1 MKHNFRFLL
10 FIFFMYSCAGTHGY
24 IQRYKFD
31 TSKAVLEQ
39 AIKSVLQNNTTFLQ
53 EDKITKKTS
62 EPGYLVI
69 FINLDGDKYGYR
81 IRYYGDEAHW
91 KTSKTSEIF
100 IASARINGIGGVNSN
115 EEMTNELKAKLLKV
129 LEERFI
135 DLVIQA
141 LKLKSTA
148 N

>member
-1 MKHNFRFLL
+1 MC
-10 FIFFMYSCAGTHGY
+10 SCAGTHGY

-53 EDKITKKTS
+53 EDKITKNTS
-62 EPGYLVI
+62 EAGYLGI

-81 IRYYGDEAHW
+81 IRYYGDEGHW

-100 IASARINGIGGVNSN
+100 IASARINGIGGKSGDEVMND
-115 EEMTNELKAKLLKV
+115 ELKAKLLEV
-129 LEERFI
+129 FEERFVH
-135 DLVIQA
+135 LVAQT
-141 LKLKSTA
+141 LTLD
-148 N
+148 